1 MAVKQKAI
9 HVEGPQ
15 QVDMVAGAATVRT
28 VKTTPATLSANESGA
43 ICYFTTAAGQLY
55 TLPPCAPGLVFEFYV
70 QTTATSGVHRIACAT
85 GDFLKG
91 TVLQGTDSTFTQAAV
106 TANGSTHLAW
116 EGNGSTTGGILGD
129 SIRVQGQDDTIWQ
142 ISGVNTATGTEATP
156 FKTS

>member
-1 MAVKQKAI
+1 MPKQRSV

-15 QVDMVAGAATVRT
+15 QLDQASGAINYRT
-28 VKTTPATLSANESGA
+28 VKTTAATLTANESGA

-55 TLPPCAPGLVFEFYV
+55 TLPPAAPGLHFEFYV
-70 QTTATSGVHRIACAT
+70 QTTATSLVHRIACAS

-91 TVLQGTDSTFTQAAV
+91 TVLQGTDSTFTQAAQ

-129 SIRVQGQDDTIWQ
+129 SIRVHAQDDTIWQ
-142 ISGVNTATGTEATP
+142 ISGVNTATGTEASP
-156 FKTS
+156 FKTT